1 MNKKKKKNNNNKQ
14 NKQNMSSYQDF
25 IVNTLRNT
33 ASKTE
38 LDSNI
43 KAIIEFVDDN
53 DSELI
58 VKSGKLKN
66 LLESMGLT
74 EAVTGDNVPEGAVKG
89 KNISNL
95 RSDLDKIVHFDPT
108 DDSKMH
114 SNGSGFLNNM
124 QSALESIEGTL
135 QGIQESIDTLTGR
148 VEKLELPF
156 LPVITLIGE
165 YSITITQNSDFTD
178 PGATAKDY
186 MDNDLTGVIEIGGNF
201 TDTST
206 PGDFTITYDVDDSE
220 ERSAT
225 QVTRNV
231 TVVSN

>member
-1 MNKKKKKNNNNKQ
+1 MNKKNNNNKQ

-43 KAIIEFVDDN
+43 KAIIEFDDDN

-95 RSDLDKIVHFDPT
+95 RSDLDKIVHFDPN
-108 DDSKMH
+108 DGDEMNP
-114 SNGSGFLNNM
+114 NGSGFLNNM
-124 QSALESIEGTL
+124 KSTLDTIEGTL
-135 QGIQESIDTLTGR
+135 QGIQDSIDSLTGR
-148 VEKLELPF
+148 VEKLEPKP
-156 LPVITLIGE
+156 PVITLIGE
-165 YSITITQNSDFTD
+165 SLITITLNSDFTD

-186 MDNDLTGVIEIGGNF
+186 MDNDLTGNIVIVGTVNTNTVGN
-201 TDTST
+201 T
-206 PGDFTITYDVDDSE
+206 TITYDVNDSQG
-220 ERSAT
+220 RPAI
-225 QVTRNV
+225 QVTR
-231 TVVSN
+231 TVAVVPDLFN